1 MVVSA
6 GLLLVACS
14 AGTGSG
20 STGPARPLTLRGAE
34 AHYGVRLAPS
44 SSVAFQPDVV
54 VVGGGADSVRSVS
67 SDGLVWTIDAKAAHA
82 DEIAT
87 GKVIA
92 ITNLGAGRVLAVE
105 RDGDAERVAI
115 GPIAL
120 TDLVKSGT
128 LATDG
133 PIALKGF
140 QAVSTPDRPGL
151 ATDIEHGDS
160 TANGSTG
167 SGSGSGTATTEPAAV
182 GRTPSR
188 VVPAALSTGDVPAGL
203 VIPARRTGTFPPPAK
218 DIPPSQVADWH
229 INSICCTA
237 IGIHVSYAK
246 DGAHVQGTAELNF
259 QKPSLD
265 FGVRIGG
272 GHIVNA
278 RVQLSGAAGLR
289 FGIAASVE
297 SSAANFH
304 GGRIQLPVDIDI
316 PLLVAGIPMTVGI
329 QQIFSVSLGLGGKAE
344 LDTSGEYRLS
354 GALGFH
360 LVDGKP
366 GVDLPKLTTTKSAL
380 RNVHSLAV
388 APSALTFAYAVKVSI
403 GIGPPGFNA
412 GLWYQVA
419 ASLGLATSGSQIDQL
434 QGTSLVTCKTVSL
447 GLQGRYGVGYTIP
460 QLVADAINL
469 FLKAVFRHPPAP
481 VLPTGGPAWGP
492 TTLFSQST
500 PPCSK

>member
-1 MVVSA
+1 
-6 GLLLVACS
+6 LH
-14 AGTGSG
+14 
-20 STGPARPLTLRGAE
+20 GAE
-34 AHYGVRLAPS
+34 AHYGARLAPS
-44 SSVAFQPDVV
+44 SSVTFQPDVV

-67 SDGLVWTIDAKAAHA
+67 SDGLVWTIDAQAAHA

-151 ATDIEHGDS
+151 ATDIDHGDS
-160 TANGSTG
+160 TANDSTG
-167 SGSGSGTATTEPAAV
+167 GNSGTGGTATTESSAV

-188 VVPAALSTGDVPAGL
+188 VVPAALTTGDAPAGL
-203 VIPARRTGTFPPPAK
+203 VTLGRRTGTFPPPAK

-246 DGAHVQGTAELNF
+246 AGAHVQGTAELKF

-265 FGVRIGG
+265 FGIRIGG
-272 GHIVNA
+272 GHIVDA

-289 FGIAASVE
+289 FGIAAAVE
-297 SSAANFH
+297 SSAANFP

-316 PLLVAGIPMTVGI
+316 PLLVGGIPMTVGI

-344 LDTSGEYRLS
+344 LDTSGEYGVS

-360 LVDGKP
+360 LVDGRP
-366 GVDLPKLTTTKSAL
+366 GVDVPKLTTTKSAL
-380 RNVHSLAV
+380 DNVHSIAV
-388 APSALTFAYAVKVSI
+388 APSALTFSYAVKVSI

-447 GLQGRYGVGYTIP
+447 ALQGRYGVGYTIP
-460 QLVADAINL
+460 KLVADAINL

-492 TTLFSQST
+492 TNLFSRST